1 MALHCSYNVTPF
13 FSRFNYRRRV
23 AAQAF
28 TRFSHRFIAIMM
40 PTGTFL
46 GVMAV
51 VSALTCIVAMF
62 LLIGFDHRAADIR
75 LLRNIIRI
83 GQILMLANIVFNIA
97 MSSVFRRKATWLQK
111 IVNGIMLLTLIP
123 LLFPY
128 PQQSWFPSFVRILY
142 SSKFIYTAI
151 AAYSVVELSYAV
163 MCLPRKRTNPSLI
176 LSSSFLLFIIIGS
189 LILML
194 PKFTYNGISF
204 VDSLFVSTSAV
215 CITGLCP
222 VDVPATFTPLGQLA
236 LAILMEIGALGVL
249 TFTSF
254 FAIFFTGNAS
264 IYSQLV
270 IRDVVYSKSMSSLVP
285 TLLYILGVTV
295 VIQLFGAGLLFLSV
309 PDSLGLSVND
319 KIVFSLFHSLSA
331 FCNAGFSN
339 LPDGLSN
346 QALMNQPDQGVYWV
360 VSLLVVAGAIGF
372 PILVNFKDAIRCKLF
387 NIRVWFK
394 RRNSFSTYRKQVHLF
409 DMNTKVVLFTFSL
422 LFILGTLLFFVLEY
436 DHTLEGMTMW
446 QKISQ
451 SVFNSVTPRS
461 SGFTS
466 INPSR
471 FLNSTLV
478 MVIFLMWV
486 GGAAQSTAGG
496 VKVNTLATISLN
508 LRSIVTGKPYVTA
521 YHRRIAVT
529 SIRRANAVV
538 AISLL
543 AFLLFSVVMLIL
555 VPYLPAKAVL
565 FETCS
570 ALFTVGSSLGITSQ
584 LPVAA
589 KLTLCVAMFLGRVGI
604 ISLLSGMTAVN
615 PHQPNY
621 PTGDIIIN

>member
-1 MALHCSYNVTPF
+1 M
-13 FSRFNYRRRV
+13 
-23 AAQAF
+23 
-28 TRFSHRFIAIMM
+28 
-40 PTGTFL
+40 
-46 GVMAV
+46 
-51 VSALTCIVAMF
+51 
-62 LLIGFDHRAADIR
+62 LLLVGFDHRVSDIR

-83 GQILMLANIVFNIA
+83 CQILLLVNILFNIA
-97 MSSVFRRKATWLQK
+97 LSSAFHRRATLLQK
-111 IVNGIMLLTLIP
+111 IVNVAMLLTIIP
-123 LLFPY
+123 LLY
-128 PQQSWFPSFVRILY
+128 PRPAHPWIPFLEKFLY
-142 SSKFIYTAI
+142 SGFFIYSAI

-163 MCLPRKRTNPSLI
+163 MRLPRKRTNPSLM
-176 LSSSFLLFIIIGS
+176 LSSSFLLFIIIGA
-189 LILML
+189 LVLML
-194 PKFTYNGISF
+194 PKCTYNGISF

-222 VDVPATFTPLGQLA
+222 VDVPMTFTPLGQLA
-236 LAILMEIGALGVL
+236 LAVMIEIGALGVL

-254 FAIFFTGNAS
+254 FAIFFTGNTS

-285 TLLYILGVTV
+285 TLIYILGVTV
-295 VIQLFGAGLLFLSV
+295 VIQLFGAVLLFLSI
-309 PDSLGLSVND
+309 PDALEMSLND
-319 KIVFSLFHSLSA
+319 KLVFSLFHSLSA

-346 QALMNQPDQGVYWV
+346 SALMNQPSQAVYWV

-387 NIRVWFK
+387 NIRVWF
-394 RRNSFSTYRKQVHLF
+394 RRRTIFSTYRKQVHLF

-422 LFILGTLLFFVLEY
+422 LFVVGAVLFYFMEY
-436 DHTLEGMTMW
+436 DNSLEGMSQW

-451 SVFNSVTPRS
+451 AVFNSVTPRS
-461 SGFTS
+461 SGFS
-466 INPSR
+466 SVNPAT

-478 MVIFLMWV
+478 MVMFLMWV

-496 VKVNTLATISLN
+496 VKVNTLATIFLN

-538 AISLL
+538 AISILT
-543 AFLLFSVVMLIL
+543 FLCFLVVML
-555 VPYLPAKAVL
+555 VFEPFLPAKAII

-570 ALFTVGSSLGITSQ
+570 ALFTVGSSLGITAQ
-584 LPVAA
+584 LSSAA
-589 KLTLCVAMFLGRVGI
+589 KLTLCLAMFLGRVGI
-604 ISLLSGMTAVN
+604 ISLISGMTAIN
-615 PHQPNY
+615 PRQPNY